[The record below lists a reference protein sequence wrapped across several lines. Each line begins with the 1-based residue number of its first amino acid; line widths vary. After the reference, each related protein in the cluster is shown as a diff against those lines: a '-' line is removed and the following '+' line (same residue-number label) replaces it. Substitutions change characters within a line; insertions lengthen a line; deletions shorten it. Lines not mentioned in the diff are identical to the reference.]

1 MDERKKQKYDTCI
14 HAESVGACAVYVKP
28 SCPRASMI
36 KGRLVSSKKRCV
48 ECRSYKPRKG
58 AGEHAETDKS
68 DT

>member
-1 MDERKKQKYDTCI
+1 MDERKKYKHDTCI
-14 HAESVGACAVYVKP
+14 HAESIGTYAVYVKP

-36 KGRLVSSKKRCV
+36 KGRLVSSRERCE

-58 AGEHAETDKS
+58 AGKHAETDKT